1 MLQANTYLTPVKPT
15 PKALDNHL
23 DVVVEDEI
31 VASLELMKVLHKCQ
45 NKEGWTLLVAPD
57 HVPNKSL
64 LESTSIDVGK
74 LLIIR
79 KKHIYDLQ
87 YVLNSAI
94 GNGNFAAVV
103 LWTDIANTDMLAQ
116 MNLPQTEVSIH
127 CFQSA

>member
-1 MLQANTYLTPVKPT
+1 MLQANTYLAPVKPT
-15 PKALDNHL
+15 AKAINNHL

-57 HVPNKSL
+57 NVPNKSL

-74 LLIIR
+74 LLIIK

>member
-15 PKALDNHL
+15 TKAVNNHL

-57 HVPNKSL
+57 NVPNKSL

>member
-57 HVPNKSL
+57 NVPNKSL